1 MADQILEKVRDA
13 AEGQIDFEG
22 QRLAEFLATAVLA
35 IVGAVAFFVGYLH
48 QDIKQALV
56 IGLGGTILAFV
67 LIVPPWPFFNRHPVR
82 WLPVGGKGHSAQ
94 AIVVDGKI
102 IG

>member
-1 MADQILEKVRDA
+1 MNYL
-13 AEGQIDFEG
+13 
-22 QRLAEFLATAVLA
+22 RLTLPQ
-35 IVGAVAFFVGYLH
+35 AVAFFVGYLH

-56 IGLGGTILAFV
+56 IGLGGTVFAFF
-67 LIVPPWPFFNRHPVR
+67 LIVPPWPFFNRHPVK
-82 WLPVGGKGHSAQ
+82 WLPVEGKGYSAQ